1 MDTDVL
7 FCGTTNQLDLSS
19 LIITFFFSLDQPIRI
34 SQFDH
39 SIASNRIQSPTNP
52 RAEVESIEDWR
63 ENKSLLCFQFTGLHT
78 INLEKQEKKKTP
90 VSARD
95 QTTNHYAC
103 RVGKCPL
110 WYFTFHLNS
119 PNLKQNQKQ
128 DVKACSVAEHQNFK
142 RIANFS
148 TLPWINTNKQRK
160 QSILKFIPLFL
171 KRVVISSTRLI
182 SKKFPHFLSFLILQ
196 LLKDYTFGWA
206 SLA

>member
-1 MDTDVL
+1 M
-7 FCGTTNQLDLSS
+7 
-19 LIITFFFSLDQPIRI
+19 
-34 SQFDH
+34 
-39 SIASNRIQSPTNP
+39 
-52 RAEVESIEDWR
+52 
-63 ENKSLLCFQFTGLHT
+63 CFQFTGLHT

-182 SKKFPHFLSFLILQ
+182 SKKFPHFLSPNTTQHKYFLSSTKFNEKNNRSHACIECNHNHSFPTKLTPRNF
-196 LLKDYTFGWA
+196 DN
-206 SLA
+206 